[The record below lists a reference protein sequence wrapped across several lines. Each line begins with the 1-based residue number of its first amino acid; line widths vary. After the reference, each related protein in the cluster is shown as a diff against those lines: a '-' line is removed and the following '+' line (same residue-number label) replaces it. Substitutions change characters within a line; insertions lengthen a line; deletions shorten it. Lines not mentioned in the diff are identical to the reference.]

1 MKEELFKL
9 MTITEKTSKWN
20 QTCKKV
26 QVCRRQFPDLKLKL
40 QEKEAKSLA

>member
-9 MTITEKTSKWN
+9 MAITEKTSKWN

-26 QVCRRQFPDLKLKL
+26 QCRRQFPDLKLKL